1 MDLRQQPTL
10 ITGAAAGFGRALA
23 ERLLAEGA
31 RVAALDRDRERLDQ
45 LAAAHPELL
54 CLPCDVADPEQVEQA
69 VATVADRFGGIHILV
84 NNAGIMR
91 SAPLINPLERSEPR
105 HSLELWHQVMDV
117 NLHGL
122 FYVTRAVAADMV
134 QRRARGVIV
143 NVSSISARGNAGQ
156 SAYSAAKAGVEALT
170 VVWAKELGRLGIRV
184 AAIAPGFCD
193 TTGTADALETTQL
206 ARWVDQVPLKR
217 MGSIEEVVEALLW
230 IMQADYFSGRVLE
243 LDGGL
248 RL

>member
-1 MDLRQQPTL
+1 MDLRQKPAL
-10 ITGAAAGFGRALA
+10 ITGGAAGFGRALA

-31 RVAALDRDRERLDQ
+31 RVAALDCDCERLEQ
-45 LAAAHPELL
+45 FAATHPALLAIT
-54 CLPCDVADPEQVEQA
+54 CDVANPAQVEQA
-69 VATVADRFGGIHILV
+69 VSQVSDAFDGIQVLV

-91 SAPLINPLERSEPR
+91 SAPLINPLDRQDPR
-105 HSLELWHQVMDV
+105 HPLDLWQQVMDV
-117 NLHGL
+117 NLNSV
-122 FYVTRAVAADMV
+122 FYLTRAVAADMV
-134 QRRARGVIV
+134 RRRNRGVIV

-193 TTGTADALETTQL
+193 TQGAADALEAAQL
-206 ARWVDQVPLKR
+206 QRWIDQVPLKR
-217 MGSIEEVVEALLW
+217 MGQVEEVVEALLW
-230 IMQADYFSGRVLE
+230 ILKADYFNGRVLE

>member
-1 MDLRQQPTL
+1 MHIQDQPTL
-10 ITGAAAGFGRALA
+10 ITGAASGFGRALA
-23 ERLLAEGA
+23 ERLLEEGA
-31 RVAALDRDRERLDQ
+31 RVAVLDCDHERLGA
-45 LAAAHPELL
+45 LAGAHPELL
-54 CLPCDVADPEQVEQA
+54 AIPCDVADPVQVDHAVRQA
-69 VATVADRFGGIHILV
+69 AEAFGGIRILV

-91 SAPLINPLERSEPR
+91 SAALINPLDRHDPR
-105 HSLELWHQVMDV
+105 HSLDLWHQVMNV
-117 NLHGL
+117 NLNSV
-122 FYVTRAVAADMV
+122 FYLTRAVAADMV
-134 QRRARGVIV
+134 QRRASGVIL

-156 SAYSAAKAGVEALT
+156 SAYSAAKAAVEALT

-193 TTGTADALETTQL
+193 TTGTADALEAAQL

-217 MGSIEEVVEALLW
+217 MGRVEEVVDALLW
-230 IMQADYFSGRVLE
+230 MLRADYFNGRVLE

>member
-1 MDLRQQPTL
+1 MDLTDQPTL
-10 ITGAAAGFGRALA
+10 ITGAAAGFGRALT

-31 RVAALDRDRERLDQ
+31 RVAALDCDGERLAQ
-45 LAAAHPELL
+45 LAAEQPEV
-54 CLPCDVADPEQVEQA
+54 LPIVCDVADPAAVEAA
-69 VATVADRFGGIHILV
+69 VAQVTERLGGIRILI

-91 SAPLINPLERSEPR
+91 SAPLLNPLDRTDPR
-105 HSLELWHQVMDV
+105 HPLDLWHQVLDV
-117 NLHGL
+117 NLNGV
-122 FYVTRAVAADMV
+122 FYLTRAVAADML

-156 SAYSAAKAGVEALT
+156 SAYSAAKAAVEALT

-193 TTGTADALETTQL
+193 TQGTADALEAAQL
-206 ARWVDQVPLKR
+206 ASWVDQVPLKR
-217 MGSIEEVVEALLW
+217 MGKVEEMVDALLW
-230 IMQADYFSGRVLE
+230 ILQADYFNGRVLE